1 MYFKETSSW
10 MVSQSSRQDKMM
22 DVYHKDRQKGIRI
35 YQMRTQET
43 GDV

>member
-1 MYFKETSSW
+1 
-10 MVSQSSRQDKMM
+10 MVLQNSRQDKTV

-35 YQMRTQET
+35 YQMRTQDT